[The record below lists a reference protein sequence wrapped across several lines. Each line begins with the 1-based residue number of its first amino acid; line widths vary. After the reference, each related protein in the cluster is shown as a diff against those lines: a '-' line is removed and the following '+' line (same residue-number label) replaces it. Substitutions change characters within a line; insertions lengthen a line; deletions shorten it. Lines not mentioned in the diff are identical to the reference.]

1 LTLASAILAGSRFR
15 TSRGYRPTRD
25 TTKGPPVL
33 LLHLRVDKLR
43 GLLRVYGAQPL
54 IGVLTG
60 RWLPGPA
67 ACELR
72 IAVRGL
78 TPSGANDRSGFEE
91 TTMRVSTK
99 GFLISAFILGVS
111 ANVYAQGAGGGGA
124 AGGQGGT
131 GMSKPNAGGSTD
143 TVSGASGANTM
154 APAGTTSHK
163 KMHKKSNA
171 AMSASAPTPGS
182 GGN

>member
-1 LTLASAILAGSRFR
+1 LQL
-15 TSRGYRPTRD
+15 
-25 TTKGPPVL
+25 
-33 LLHLRVDKLR
+33 
-43 GLLRVYGAQPL
+43 
-54 IGVLTG
+54 
-60 RWLPGPA
+60 
-67 ACELR
+67 
-72 IAVRGL
+72 AVRGL
-78 TPSGANDRSGFEE
+78 TPSGANDRSELEE
-91 TTMRVSTK
+91 TTMRVSTE

-131 GMSKPNAGGSTD
+131 GMSKPSAGGSTD

-171 AMSASAPTPGS
+171 AMSASAPAPGS

>member
-1 LTLASAILAGSRFR
+1 
-15 TSRGYRPTRD
+15 
-25 TTKGPPVL
+25 
-33 LLHLRVDKLR
+33 
-43 GLLRVYGAQPL
+43 
-54 IGVLTG
+54 
-60 RWLPGPA
+60 
-67 ACELR
+67 
-72 IAVRGL
+72 
-78 TPSGANDRSGFEE
+78 
-91 TTMRVSTK
+91 MRVSTK

-131 GMSKPNAGGSTD
+131 GMSKPSAGGSTD

-163 KMHKKSNA
+163 KMHKKSKA
-171 AMSASAPTPGS
+171 AMSASAPAPGS